1 MKYRFFY
8 LNLVFLLLILLINN
22 RAYSNEKR
30 SDSIIDP
37 NVDKILQQMCDY
49 LKSAEQFRFTAQATF
64 EKVSISGQKLEYGET
79 VKASIRRPDRFYA
92 DIEGDLI
99 DNRVWYNG
107 KILTMLDK
115 YSNIYAITETPAN
128 IDSTLAFMAKNYG
141 ITAPLADLVISD
153 PYTNLTQNVKS
164 VSYVGLHEI
173 NGVKCHH
180 LAFIQDNL
188 DWQIWIEDS
197 GMCVPRKLVITYKM
211 AEMVP
216 QYTAVL
222 SNWDFLPHLPES
234 IFSFI
239 APANSK
245 KVNFMPVE
253 KKVPAKIN

>member
-1 MKYRFFY
+1 
-8 LNLVFLLLILLINN
+8 
-22 RAYSNEKR
+22 
-30 SDSIIDP
+30 
-37 NVDKILQQMCDY
+37 
-49 LKSAEQFRFTAQATF
+49 
-64 EKVSISGQKLEYGET
+64 
-79 VKASIRRPDRFYA
+79 
-92 DIEGDLI
+92 
-99 DNRVWYNG
+99 
-107 KILTMLDK
+107 
-115 YSNIYAITETPAN
+115 
-128 IDSTLAFMAKNYG
+128 MAKNYG

-188 DWQIWIEDS
+188 DWQIWILDS